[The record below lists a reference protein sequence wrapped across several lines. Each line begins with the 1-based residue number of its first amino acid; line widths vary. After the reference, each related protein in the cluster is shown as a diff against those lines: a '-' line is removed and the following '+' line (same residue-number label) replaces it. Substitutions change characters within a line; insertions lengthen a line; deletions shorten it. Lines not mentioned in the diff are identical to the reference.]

1 LGAYKKL
8 ISELRTEDSQQF
20 RNLKRVSVVEVQSIM
35 DMLGPVTGRKNTAMR
50 NAISVEDRFM
60 VTFCFLA

>member
-1 LGAYKKL
+1 MRNGTVGLRLGEQALQLGANKKL

-35 DMLGPVTGRKNTAMR
+35 DVVDLLLGGR
-50 NAISVEDRFM
+50 I
-60 VTFCFLA
+60 LQ